1 MDTNNVKSAHFW
13 QSDHKIKSILKIKG
27 IIILPSPEAWE
38 RFKWTREYFEKKPK
52 EGYFIWLQKQVD
64 FPLMTCVQIASPK
77 ISQNLKNLL
86 VIEKGLK
93 AKAKAV
99 CNVKKEDLC
108 GTHKAKGKI
117 LLKENSA
124 LDYEHFHKWGKKDF
138 VNPEYEFVLE
148 RNSQLRYSYKNLFP
162 PKVLKLKTNI
172 HVHKNSSAN
181 IEFVIDGKSS
191 KIEIKD
197 TIFLREK
204 DSRGLIKLRLVGRKG
219 GKIDALSKIVAEK
232 AGQGH
237 LDCQGLITD
246 KDSQIKLVPEL
257 LNKNKNALITHEASI
272 GRISEET
279 LNYLRMRGLSEE
291 EAIDLIISGFLK
303 T

>member
-1 MDTNNVKSAHFW
+1 MDMKNVKSAHFW
-13 QSDHKIKSILKIKG
+13 QSDHKIKSILEIKG
-27 IIILPSPEAWE
+27 IIISSSPEAWE
-38 RFKWTREYFEKKPK
+38 KFKWTREYFEKKPK

-64 FPLMTCVQIASPK
+64 FPLMTCVQITSPR

-93 AKAKAV
+93 VRAKAI
-99 CNVKKEDLC
+99 CNVKKDDLC

-117 LLKENSA
+117 LLKENAS

-138 VNPEYEFVLE
+138 VNSEYEFILE
-148 RNSQLRYSYKNLFP
+148 RNSQLRYFYKNLFP
-162 PKVLKLKTNI
+162 PKTLRLSTTI
-172 HVHKNSSAN
+172 QAHKNSSAN

-197 TIFLREK
+197 TIFLKEK

-219 GKIDALSKIVAEK
+219 GEIEALSKIVAEK
-232 AGQGH
+232 AGRGH
-237 LDCQGLITD
+237 LDCQGLIVD
-246 KDSQIKLVPEL
+246 KDSKIKLVPEL

-272 GRISEET
+272 GRISEEA
-279 LNYLRMRGLSEE
+279 LNYLRMRGLNEE